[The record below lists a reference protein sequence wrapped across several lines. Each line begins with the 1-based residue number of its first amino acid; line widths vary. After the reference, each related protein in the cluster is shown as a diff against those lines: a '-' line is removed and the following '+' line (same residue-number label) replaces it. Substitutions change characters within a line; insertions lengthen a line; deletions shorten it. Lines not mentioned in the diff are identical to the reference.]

1 MSDRTIKLSGV
12 VVCFNEAS
20 RLGECLDAMRF
31 CEDRT
36 VIDLGSSDGSAAVAE
51 AHGARVVDH
60 PWVPVVERVRSFAAE
75 QVAHDWLVFLDPDM
89 VLPEGAEAALR
100 AKLAGDDGSLAC
112 VGMAWQAMFIGRELR
127 FTRWGGLRRN
137 NPVLLHRRR
146 MAITEEVHAGLR
158 PLPGY
163 RFEGIEPSI
172 GLVIK
177 HYWIDSLD
185 ELLSK
190 HRRYNLQEGKKRI
203 DGGKEPGPR
212 PPRTRLAWAF
222 VYSYLQRLG
231 VLEGR
236 LGLFLSVF
244 WACYLYNNWAA
255 ARWIAEHQ
263 ERGEIATTFPA
274 DRGIRDDALRTWF
287 RRLGLPEQLPA
298 EEASAC

>member
-1 MSDRTIKLSGV
+1 MESQSTLRISAV
-12 VVCFNEAS
+12 VVCFNEAH
-20 RLGECLDAMRF
+20 RLGECLRSLRF
-31 CEDRT
+31 CDDVN
-36 VIDLGSSDGSAAVAE
+36 VIDLGSTDESRDVARE
-51 AHGARVVDH
+51 HDASLVDH

-75 QVAHDWLVFLDPDM
+75 QAAHDWLVFLDPDM
-89 VLPEGAEAALR
+89 VLPEGAEAVLR
-100 AKLAGDDGSLAC
+100 AKLAGDDGSLAS
-112 VGMAWQAMFIGRELR
+112 VRMAWQDFFVGRKLR
-127 FTRWGGLRRN
+127 YTRWGGLRRHY
-137 NPVLLHRRR
+137 PVLLHRRR
-146 MAITEEVHAGLR
+146 VAITAEVHAGLR

-163 RFEGIEPSI
+163 RSELIEPST

-212 PPRTRLAWAF
+212 PPRLRLAWAF
-222 VYSYLQRLG
+222 VYSYLRRLG

-255 ARWIAEHQ
+255 ARWIAEHP
-263 ERGEIATTFPA
+263 ERGASGTRSNRNDFSRRSRHPRRCLAKVVSSPA
-274 DRGIRDDALRTWF
+274 S
-287 RRLGLPEQLPA
+287 P
-298 EEASAC
+298 